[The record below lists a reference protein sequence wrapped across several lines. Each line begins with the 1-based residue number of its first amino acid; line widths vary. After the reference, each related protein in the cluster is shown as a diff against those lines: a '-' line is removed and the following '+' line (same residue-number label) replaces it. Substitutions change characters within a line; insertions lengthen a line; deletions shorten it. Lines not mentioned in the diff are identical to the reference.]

1 MKLVIGGVAQGKLDY
16 VLENMI
22 EKTEKYDVYDCF
34 FLKDNACND
43 KASNMEWPW
52 DFAVDDE
59 RILIIDKFHY
69 FIRAVLEKNLPL
81 QEYIL
86 KFMQFA
92 EENKDTIVIA
102 DAILSNLMSKYK
114 LVRKNPSRE
123 YFIADYNIGVIR
135 EHIDGIMTRKG
146 SGVIFGVVQDRNGVI
161 IPENDLD
168 SYIYDIILILLI
180 RTIF

>member
-1 MKLVIGGVAQGKLDY
+1 M
-16 VLENMI
+16 N
-22 EKTEKYDVYDCF
+22 
-34 FLKDNACND
+34 
-43 KASNMEWPW
+43 S
-52 DFAVDDE
+52 
-59 RILIIDKFHY
+59 
-69 FIRAVLEKNLPL
+69 
-81 QEYIL
+81 
-86 KFMQFA
+86 
-92 EENKDTIVIA
+92 TIVIA

-123 YFIADYNIGVIR
+123 YFIADYNIGIIR

-180 RTIF
+180 RTEDKRDLLFRYLNNINLDYNIIESILSSLLNMDTLALKPEMEELFNKSDIFIEDVTFNKDNRDEITILGIKFL

>member
-1 MKLVIGGVAQGKLDY
+1 M
-16 VLENMI
+16 N
-22 EKTEKYDVYDCF
+22 
-34 FLKDNACND
+34 
-43 KASNMEWPW
+43 S
-52 DFAVDDE
+52 
-59 RILIIDKFHY
+59 
-69 FIRAVLEKNLPL
+69 
-81 QEYIL
+81 
-86 KFMQFA
+86 
-92 EENKDTIVIA
+92 TIVIA

-123 YFIADYNIGVIR
+123 YFMADYNIGIIR

-180 RTIF
+180 KTEDKRDLLFRYLDNINLDYDIIESILSSLLNMDTLALKPEMEELFNKSDIFIEDVTFNKDNRDEITILGIKFL

>member
-1 MKLVIGGVAQGKLDY
+1 M
-16 VLENMI
+16 N
-22 EKTEKYDVYDCF
+22 
-34 FLKDNACND
+34 N
-43 KASNMEWPW
+43 
-52 DFAVDDE
+52 
-59 RILIIDKFHY
+59 
-69 FIRAVLEKNLPL
+69 
-81 QEYIL
+81 
-86 KFMQFA
+86 
-92 EENKDTIVIA
+92 TIVIA

-146 SGVIFGVVQDRNGVI
+146 SGVIFGVVQDKNGVI

-180 RTIF
+180 KTEDKRDLLFRYLDNINIDYDIIESILSSLLNMDTLALKPEMEELFNKSDIFIEDVTFNKDNRDEITILGIKFL

>member
-1 MKLVIGGVAQGKLDY
+1 M
-16 VLENMI
+16 N
-22 EKTEKYDVYDCF
+22 
-34 FLKDNACND
+34 N
-43 KASNMEWPW
+43 
-52 DFAVDDE
+52 
-59 RILIIDKFHY
+59 
-69 FIRAVLEKNLPL
+69 
-81 QEYIL
+81 
-86 KFMQFA
+86 
-92 EENKDTIVIA
+92 TIVIA

-123 YFIADYNIGVIR
+123 YFIADYNIGIIR

-180 RTIF
+180 KTEDKRDLLFRYLNNINLDYDIIESILFSLLNMDTLALKPEMEELFNKSDIFIEDVAFNKDNRDEITILGIKFL

>member
-1 MKLVIGGVAQGKLDY
+1 M
-16 VLENMI
+16 N
-22 EKTEKYDVYDCF
+22 
-34 FLKDNACND
+34 N
-43 KASNMEWPW
+43 
-52 DFAVDDE
+52 
-59 RILIIDKFHY
+59 
-69 FIRAVLEKNLPL
+69 
-81 QEYIL
+81 
-86 KFMQFA
+86 
-92 EENKDTIVIA
+92 TIVIA

-180 RTIF
+180 KTEDKRDLLFRYLDNINLDYDIIESILSSLLNMDTLALKPEIEELFNKSDIFIEDVTFNKDNRDEITILGIKFL

>member
-1 MKLVIGGVAQGKLDY
+1 M
-16 VLENMI
+16 N
-22 EKTEKYDVYDCF
+22 
-34 FLKDNACND
+34 
-43 KASNMEWPW
+43 
-52 DFAVDDE
+52 
-59 RILIIDKFHY
+59 R
-69 FIRAVLEKNLPL
+69 
-81 QEYIL
+81 
-86 KFMQFA
+86 
-92 EENKDTIVIA
+92 TIVIA

-123 YFIADYNIGVIR
+123 YFIADYNIGIIR

-180 RTIF
+180 KTEDKRDLLFRYLDNINLDYDIIESILSSLLNMDTLALKPEMEELFNKSDIFIEDVTFNKDNRDEITILGIKFL

>member
-1 MKLVIGGVAQGKLDY
+1 M
-16 VLENMI
+16 N
-22 EKTEKYDVYDCF
+22 
-34 FLKDNACND
+34 N
-43 KASNMEWPW
+43 
-52 DFAVDDE
+52 
-59 RILIIDKFHY
+59 
-69 FIRAVLEKNLPL
+69 
-81 QEYIL
+81 
-86 KFMQFA
+86 
-92 EENKDTIVIA
+92 TIVIA

-146 SGVIFGVVQDRNGVI
+146 SGVIFGVVQDRNGII

-180 RTIF
+180 KTEDKRDLLFRYLNNINLDYDIIESILFSLLNMDTLALKPEMEELFNKSDIFIEDVTFNKDNRDEITILGIKFL

>member
-1 MKLVIGGVAQGKLDY
+1 M
-16 VLENMI
+16 N
-22 EKTEKYDVYDCF
+22 
-34 FLKDNACND
+34 
-43 KASNMEWPW
+43 S
-52 DFAVDDE
+52 
-59 RILIIDKFHY
+59 
-69 FIRAVLEKNLPL
+69 
-81 QEYIL
+81 
-86 KFMQFA
+86 
-92 EENKDTIVIA
+92 TIVIA

-146 SGVIFGVVQDRNGVI
+146 SGVIFGVVQDKNGVI

-180 RTIF
+180 KTEDKRDLLFRYLDNINLDYDIIESILSSLLNMDTLALKPEMEELFNKSDIFIEDVTFNKDNRDEITILGIKFL

>member
-1 MKLVIGGVAQGKLDY
+1 M
-16 VLENMI
+16 N
-22 EKTEKYDVYDCF
+22 
-34 FLKDNACND
+34 
-43 KASNMEWPW
+43 S
-52 DFAVDDE
+52 
-59 RILIIDKFHY
+59 
-69 FIRAVLEKNLPL
+69 
-81 QEYIL
+81 
-86 KFMQFA
+86 
-92 EENKDTIVIA
+92 TIVIA

-161 IPENDLD
+161 IAENDLD

-180 RTIF
+180 KTEDKRDLLFRYLDNINLDYDIIESILSSLLNMDTLALKPEMEELFNKSDIFIEDVTFNKDNRDEITILGIKFL